1 MRKHKLRE
9 AACLAQAETAS
20 KGHYNLAKLLSFFA
34 SGNWGADLSSA
45 SLPAMCSLDRFFLCE
60 LQRPLTFRHAKQT
73 QNCSW

>member
-34 SGNWGADLSSA
+34 SGNWGAGLSSGLIA
-45 SLPAMCSLDRFFLCE
+45 SHVFSGQVF
-60 LQRPLTFRHAKQT
+60 PL
-73 QNCSW
+73 